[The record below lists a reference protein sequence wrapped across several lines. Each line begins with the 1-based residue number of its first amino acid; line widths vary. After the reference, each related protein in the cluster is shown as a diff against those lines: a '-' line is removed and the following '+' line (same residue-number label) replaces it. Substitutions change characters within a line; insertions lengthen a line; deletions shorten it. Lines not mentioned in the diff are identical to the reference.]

1 MVRRLIG
8 SILLFQAM
16 AFGQAVDIPTLVV
29 LGTVQDGGAPHMACS
44 KTCCIGLTDEE
55 KANRK
60 VTALGLQMGEDYV
73 LFEAT
78 PDIVAQT
85 QWMQQGGATQLQGIF
100 LTHAHI
106 GHYTGLMYLGKE
118 AWGAKHIPV
127 YAMERMYRFL
137 EQNGPW
143 SQLVAEQNIELL
155 PLADAVPI
163 RINPKLYV
171 TPMQVPHRDEFSET
185 VGYKI
190 EGPHKKALFIPDID
204 KWQRWSKSLIAELAQ
219 VDYALIDATFFDA
232 AEINYRPIEQI
243 PHPFVIE
250 TLELLQDLPAAEKAK
265 VFFIHINHTNP
276 LLNPQSAASK
286 KVETLGFHI
295 ARLGDSFSL

>member
-1 MVRRLIG
+1 MVRKLIC
-8 SILLFQAM
+8 SILFFQTI
-16 AFGQAVDIPTLVV
+16 AFGQEIDTPTLVV

-44 KTCCIGLTDEE
+44 KTCCIGLKDEE

-106 GHYTGLMYLGKE
+106 GHYGGLMYLGKE

-127 YAMERMYRFL
+127 YAMERMYQFL

-143 SQLVAEQNIELL
+143 SQLVAEQNIELF
-155 PLADAVPI
+155 PLADAVQI

-171 TPMQVPHRDEFSET
+171 TPILVPHRDEFSET
-185 VGYKI
+185 VGFKI

-204 KWQRWSKSLIAELAQ
+204 KWQYWSKSLITELAQ

-286 KVETLGFHI
+286 KVEALGFHI